1 MILYRELLLHT
12 TEVLMPRRPVWF
24 ALSAFALLALAACAQ
39 QQAATPAPAPLTS
52 DQQFIDRAALGTA
65 SEVQLGQLARTRAA
79 SPAVRAFGNRIIA
92 DHRQAHAQLNALE
105 RRIGLLPAS
114 SPLPRSQLA
123 ALFGA
128 DFDRQFMA
136 DQVKNHQEAI
146 ALFQAEAQNGRDPR
160 IRRYASDTL
169 PMLYRNLQQAQ
180 AIAARLGG

>member
-1 MILYRELLLHT
+1 
-12 TEVLMPRRPVWF
+12 MPRTPVWF

-39 QQAATPAPAPLTS
+39 QQAAAPAPATPAPLTS

-79 SPAVRAFGNRIIA
+79 SPAVRAFANRIIA

-128 DFDRQFMA
+128 DFDRQFIA

-146 ALFQAEAQNGRDPR
+146 ALFQAEAQTGHDPR
-160 IRRYASDTL
+160 LRRYASGTL

-180 AIAARLGG
+180 AIAARLSG

>member
-1 MILYRELLLHT
+1 M
-12 TEVLMPRRPVWF
+12 EVPMPRSPAWF

-39 QQAATPAPAPLTS
+39 QAAAPAPATPAPLTS
-52 DQQFIDRAALGTA
+52 DQQFVDRAALGTA

-79 SPAVRAFGNRIIA
+79 SPAVRTFGNRIIA
-92 DHRQAHAQLNALE
+92 DHRQAHAQLSSLE

-114 SPLPRSQLA
+114 SPPPRSQLA

-128 DFDRQFMA
+128 DFDRQFIA

-146 ALFQAEAQNGRDPR
+146 ALYEAEAQRGQDPR
-160 IRRYASDTL
+160 LRRYASETL

-180 AIAARLGG
+180 AIAAQLGA